1 MDPYVEDLN
10 VKYQHAWERQKE
22 ILNRAVAENRDATPE
37 ELEDIAKTDEA
48 MDKLHSEQQRY
59 AKRVDLNKAA
69 DEMRD
74 KLAPTIERA
83 NAASTMA
90 DRDKLRAVFNGE
102 LRSFDSL
109 PSEMFTRAL
118 QAGGG
123 GSAVATTFNDQV
135 MVYLRYET
143 PMLRPDVVTVLN
155 TAQGNPITLPRLTA
169 DPSMGGTLV
178 AEAGGITEADP
189 TLSTVTL
196 NAYKYALIT
205 LWSSELG
212 EDAAINLE
220 DIVAQSVARELAVDI
235 GVELTTANGSSKPN
249 GIVNAAGN
257 GGTALGTS
265 SSGGATN
272 TFFGPVDLID
282 LKFTLAAG
290 YRSRGKFMVAS
301 TALAKMRK
309 FRDSNGQ
316 FLYAPGLVS
325 GEESAFDGNPVI
337 ENPAMAAVASATK
350 SVIFGDLSRFWVR
363 RLPQRVDLSTEYKFS
378 TDQVA
383 LRVIERVDSDLRDDA
398 AINALINANT

>member
-74 KLAPTIERA
+74 KLAPTIEKA
-83 NAASTMA
+83 MA
-90 DRDKLRAVFNGE
+90 VAKPSRSDLRALFAGDIK
-102 LRSFDSL
+102 SFDSG

-118 QAGGG
+118 QTEG
-123 GSAVATTFNDQV
+123 GSAVPTTFNDQV

-143 PMLRPDVVTVLN
+143 PMFRPDVVTVLN
-155 TAQGNPITLPRLTA
+155 TSTGEPITLPRLTA
-169 DPSMGGTLV
+169 DPNHAGTLT
-178 AEAGGITEADP
+178 AEAAGINTLDP
-189 TLSTVTL
+189 TLSAVTL
-196 NAYKYALIT
+196 NSYKYAIIT

-212 EDAAINLE
+212 NDNAINLE
-220 DIVAQSVARELAVDI
+220 DLIAQSVARELAIDI
-235 GVELTTANGSSKPN
+235 GVELTLADGSAKPK
-249 GIVNAAGN
+249 GIVAAAGN
-257 GGTALGTS
+257 GGTALGTA

-282 LKFTLAAG
+282 LKFSLAAG
-290 YRSRGKFMVAS
+290 YRARGKFMVSS

-316 FLYAPGLVS
+316 FLYSPGLVS

-337 ENPAMAAVASATK
+337 ENPAMAAVASVSK

-363 RLPQRVDLSTEYKFS
+363 RLPQRVDLSTEFKYG

-398 AINALINANT
+398 AINYLISANT